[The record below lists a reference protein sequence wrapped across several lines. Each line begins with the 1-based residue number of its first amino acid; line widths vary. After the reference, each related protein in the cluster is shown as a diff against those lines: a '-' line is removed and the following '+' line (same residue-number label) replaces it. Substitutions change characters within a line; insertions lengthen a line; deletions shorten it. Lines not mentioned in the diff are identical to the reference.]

1 MTKEELQQI
10 RSALT
15 DLRFFIQM
23 ATLVAAQLQDSKE
36 ASKYMQGLAKLV
48 KRVDEEIAK

>member
-15 DLRFFIQM
+15 DLRFIQA

-36 ASKYMQGLAKLV
+36 ASKYMQGLARLV